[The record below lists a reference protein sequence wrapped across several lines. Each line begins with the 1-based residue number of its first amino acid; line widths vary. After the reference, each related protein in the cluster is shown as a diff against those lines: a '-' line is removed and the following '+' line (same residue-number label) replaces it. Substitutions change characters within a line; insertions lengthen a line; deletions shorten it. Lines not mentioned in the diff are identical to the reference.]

1 MAQPT
6 ISSVHVDAVLSNIS
20 VAYMQDEIN
29 FIAGRV
35 FPTVPVG
42 KKTDVYF
49 TFDKND
55 LLRDEM
61 QRRAPGDESA
71 GSGYGLS
78 TASYSCDVFALHKD
92 IDDDTRANSDNPLNP
107 DRDATMFL
115 TQQALLKREIQ
126 WVTDY
131 FTINVWGTDVVGGSD
146 FTVWSNYAG
155 SDPISDVDT
164 GITTVMQN
172 TGRRPNTMV
181 LGYETF
187 TKLKRHPDIVDLFKN
202 TQPGLVSAQILA
214 QIWDLDNVYVA
225 QAVKATNIEDE
236 TAAYSFVHGKHAWVG
251 YVNNNPGLLAPSA
264 GYVFN
269 WTGVSGGLGLESAIS
284 RFRIDERKSDR
295 IEIEMAWDNKVVGS
309 DLGYFFSGATA

>member
-309 DLGYFFSGATA
+309 DLGYFFSGAIA

>member
-309 DLGYFFSGATA
+309 DLGYFFFFFTA

>member
-1 MAQPT
+1 MQPT
-6 ISSVHVDAVLSNIS
+6 LSQVHVDQVLSNIS
-20 VAYMQDEIN
+20 VAYMQDEMN

-35 FPTVPVG
+35 FPTVPVE

-92 IDDDTRANSDNPLNP
+92 IDDQTRANSDNPLNP

-131 FTINVWGTDVVGGSD
+131 FTTNVWGTDIVGGSN

-164 GITTVMQN
+164 GITAVMQN

-309 DLGYFFSGATA
+309 DLGYFFSGAIA

>member
-1 MAQPT
+1 MQPT
-6 ISSVHVDAVLSNIS
+6 LSQVHVDAVLSNIS
-20 VAYMQDEIN
+20 VAYMQDEMN

-35 FPTVPVG
+35 FPTVPVE

-92 IDDDTRANSDNPLNP
+92 VDDQTRANSDNPLNP

-126 WVTDY
+126 WVTDF
-131 FTINVWGTDVVGGSD
+131 FTTGKWGTSVVGDTNFEYWSD
-146 FTVWSNYAG
+146 YAA
-155 SDPISDVDT
+155 SDPITDIDT

-172 TGRRPNTMV
+172 TGRRPNTLV
-181 LGYETF
+181 LGYQTY
-187 TKLKRHPDIVDLFKN
+187 TKLRRHPDIVDLFKGS
-202 TQPGLVSAQILA
+202 QPGLISTQMMAS
-214 QIWDLDNVYVA
+214 IWDLENVYVA
-225 QAVKATNIEDE
+225 QAVKATNNEDE
-236 TAAYSFVHGKHAWVG
+236 TAAYDFIQGKHAWVG
-251 YVNNNPGLLAPSA
+251 YVNNNPGLLSPSA
-264 GYVFN
+264 GYVFS

-295 IEIEMAWDNKVVGS
+295 IEIEMAWDNKIVGA
-309 DLGYFFSGATA
+309 DLGYFFSGAIA

>member
-1 MAQPT
+1 MQPT
-6 ISSVHVDAVLSNIS
+6 LSSVHVDQVLSNIS
-20 VAYMQDEIN
+20 VAYMQDEMN

-35 FPTVPVG
+35 FPTVPVE

-92 IDDDTRANSDNPLNP
+92 IDDQTRANSDNPLNP

-131 FTINVWGTDVVGGSD
+131 FTINVWGTDVVGGSN

-164 GITTVMQN
+164 GITAVMQN

-309 DLGYFFSGATA
+309 DLGYFFSGAVA

>member
-92 IDDDTRANSDNPLNP
+92 IDDQTRANSDNPLNP

>member
-1 MAQPT
+1 MQPT
-6 ISSVHVDAVLSNIS
+6 LSQVHVDAVLSNIS
-20 VAYMQDEIN
+20 VAYMQDEMN

-35 FPTVPVG
+35 FPTVPVE

-92 IDDDTRANSDNPLNP
+92 IDDQTRANSDNPLNP

-126 WVTDY
+126 WVSDY
-131 FTINVWGTDVVGGSD
+131 FTTSVWGTDVVGDTNFEYWSD
-146 FTVWSNYAG
+146 YAA
-155 SDPISDVDT
+155 SDPITDIDT

-172 TGRRPNTMV
+172 TGRRPNTLV
-181 LGYETF
+181 LGYQTY
-187 TKLKRHPDIVDLFKN
+187 TKLRRHPDIVDLFKGS
-202 TQPGLVSAQILA
+202 QPGLISTQMMAS
-214 QIWDLDNVYVA
+214 IWDLENVYVA
-225 QAVKATNIEDE
+225 QAVKATNNEDE
-236 TAAYSFVHGKHAWVG
+236 TAAYDFIQGKHAWVG

-295 IEIEMAWDNKVVGS
+295 IEIEMAWDNKVVGA
-309 DLGYFFSGATA
+309 DLGYFFSGAVA

>member
-131 FTINVWGTDVVGGSD
+131 FTINVWGTDVVGGSN

-164 GITTVMQN
+164 GITAVMQN

>member
-131 FTINVWGTDVVGGSD
+131 FTTSVWGTDVVGGSD